1 MLSSATQSHPLSLG
15 DLMKWLLKDP
25 IVSYPRSRACSCL
38 CAIDDF
44 KAEYVSVLFEPKG
57 K

>member
-1 MLSSATQSHPLSLG
+1 
-15 DLMKWLLKDP
+15 LMKWLLKDP